1 MTQSKIHLLGLIVLY
16 LGVGSCSAKK
26 HKILLKI
33 DALDTGAAGCTSLY
47 GCPWLAPGLST
58 HSSEDDDSK
67 GSDLGGLKL
76 HLYPISDPPRPL
88 PRAPDSNCPPLLS
101 LPPPP
106 PPGAPRLESP
116 SQDLGLLIV
125 SHRASMRPGEPNST
139 RPPSPLQAR
148 TAFLYGWGHLGLA

>member
-47 GCPWLAPGLST
+47 GCPWLAPALST

-67 GSDLGGLKL
+67 GSDLAVSNSTCIPF
-76 HLYPISDPPRPL
+76 PIHPGPSPELQTPIVPRYCL
-88 PRAPDSNCPPLLS
+88 FLLS
-101 LPPPP
+101 L
-106 PPGAPRLESP
+106 
-116 SQDLGLLIV
+116 LLPL
-125 SHRASMRPGEPNST
+125 RGRPASNPA
-139 RPPSPLQAR
+139 AR
-148 TAFLYGWGHLGLA
+148 I